1 MRISHNYDIYGR
13 TEPSIIYLA
22 APGKRLLYPV
32 SGIDTSTV
40 SLTLNTNNTAELS
53 FTVDRYVD
61 GEEIIGYSYL
71 EEYMELYVDGIWFKI
86 MSPPE
91 ITNDGM
97 RETKNIT
104 AESYEIMLSQYKL
117 NSFKINTGD
126 EDSYEVM
133 YKKNHPDIVEQYKKD
148 NDGAEPYYSVK
159 FYDPDN
165 KELSFLHLVLS
176 HANVPGWKIG
186 YIDDVTKDDQGQL
199 LPDGVYNFD
208 ADDTTVYSLLTQEAA
223 ANYKCIFEFDT
234 VKMTINAYRPDSL
247 GKDTNVVLGF
257 RNIQN
262 SVQISRD
269 DSLTT
274 KFYIDGLDGY
284 GIASA
289 NFTED
294 TITDLTYFAK
304 WPYMDETLQKKYLEW
319 YNYRDYK
326 PDEETDSKRETFI
339 KIMKEYNSIEEI
351 LTELT
356 NRVPNDSA
364 QNDWGSMSVDYL
376 KDAYNDSLAVIKGI
390 EAHHLKFPGTSDTTT
405 IDMED
410 LRNSSDWPL
419 YEEYMNYVIPQIIA
433 ALQNKDVSYNAS
445 DYSDGGRF
453 SFGLGNN
460 IKNVNPVTLDSW
472 DIIGNLYATLSTV
485 ELDIKNTNGS
495 PAFGITRGVQ
505 IKFLTP
511 GKSGIC
517 QKSINI
523 VPGETYTLSCY
534 VKGEG
539 QINLEYGATGTTRKV
554 YTSTIQDKD
563 TWMRTY
569 KQFTLGSDVKLVD
582 IAFTVTGDCTFCG
595 MQLEHGSTATQ
606 FGYFIQSENVIKAYE
621 TDWKLYG
628 LTELKSKIETYE
640 SCIRSLES
648 NGYSTAYDSSSE
660 HEESYHTRQYQ
671 MYQDYKKLLKEAQDV
686 LAERQAEYDVHK
698 KDQDTVA
705 KKREML
711 AKEVSMDMYGIEHN
725 KDFTYHAFTE
735 KEKYILSLLENQGTY
750 TNENIIT
757 TTLDTT
763 EDAVDKC
770 KKLYDDAVEELYV
783 ESHPQYTYTDDI
795 ENIYALPDFKEYHD
809 QLAVNDFVHL
819 GLNDNEYVKL
829 RVIEIS
835 YNPCDLD
842 ESMQVTFSNIT
853 QYKAKRND
861 YNILLNDTFNKSSHE
876 GARVEGVNKSNTS
889 EFVFTADVIRQLFSH
904 PTFNS
909 QLSGSSVASSGDVS
923 AQKVIAELI
932 KAPEGVFKKL
942 SSQTIEAESAT
953 IKDLSVNAITAA
965 IVESAIVKSKDYID
979 NEDSAFSKQGV
990 WIDLMGKGRIK
1001 SPNFAVDNDG
1011 NVYATNGEFSGKIT
1025 ALSGKIGNF
1034 LISDGSLTNEDNS
1047 ISISPTAFK
1056 YGSNFNITPA
1066 GKMSA
1071 KDAEI
1076 TGSITALSGSL
1087 GGFDIA
1093 SKTDTSAHYYKN
1105 TLYRIITDTNTGIQ
1119 YQAGIRGASSN
1130 TDSDESAAFYVVKKE
1145 NSNNPWTRENV
1156 TFPFFVRNNGT
1167 TYVENMTVGSTLYL
1181 CPSTSGFSNRQSIIS
1196 FGNIKENQLTVG
1208 VMSGE
1213 NITGRISFDA
1223 NSINF
1228 ENNRGVEIL
1237 NMTVYGTRG
1246 ELYKAK
1252 SCTNIDI
1259 GNSGNPF
1266 DNGYFKK
1273 LYLIDDDGNSK
1284 DVASLSQKAS
1294 TSDIR
1299 LKSHIKSTSQSALPL
1314 INSIQLKEF
1323 TWKESGKHQSI
1334 GFIADE
1340 LERLDPGLTY
1350 GGGETTKCV
1359 DSFYLQGYEVKAIQE
1374 LSEEN
1379 THLKEI
1385 ILSLEEEIEHINN
1398 KIKKMEESLC

>member
-1 MRISHNYDIYGR
+1 MRINHNYDIYGR

-186 YIDDVTKDDQGQL
+186 YIDDITKDDQGQL

-274 KFYIDGLDGY
+274 KFYVDGLDGY

-511 GKSGIC
+511 GKAGIC

-705 KKREML
+705 KKRDAL

-735 KEKYILSLLENQGTY
+735 KEKYILSLLENQKTY

-842 ESMQVTFSNIT
+842 ESMQVTFSNVT
-853 QYKAKRND
+853 QYKAERND
-861 YNILLNDTFNKSSHE
+861 YNVLLNDTFNKSSHE
-876 GARVEGVNKSNTS
+876 GARVEGVNKSNAS

-1025 ALSGKIGNF
+1025 ALSG
-1034 LISDGSLTNEDNS
+1034 T
-1047 ISISPTAFK
+1047 
-1056 YGSNFNITPA
+1056 
-1066 GKMSA
+1066 
-1071 KDAEI
+1071 
-1076 TGSITALSGSL
+1076 L

-1093 SKTDTSAHYYKN
+1093 STTDTSAHYYKN
-1105 TLYRIITDTNTGIQ
+1105 TLYRIMSDTNTGIQ
-1119 YQAGIRGASSN
+1119 YQAGIRGISSN

-1213 NITGRISFDA
+1213 NRTGRISFDRF
-1223 NSINF
+1223 SVNF
-1228 ENNRGVEIL
+1228 EDLLGQERINVV
-1237 NMTVYGTRG
+1237 MTGTDSC
-1246 ELYKAK
+1246 KIQK
-1252 SCTNIDI
+1252 SSSCNTFDGFFTN
-1259 GNSGNPF
+1259 
-1266 DNGYFKK
+1266 
-1273 LYLIDDDGNSK
+1273 LYLNDKNITT
-1284 DVASLSQKAS
+1284 LFQKSSA
-1294 TSDIR
+1294 SDIR
-1299 LKSHIKSTSQSALPL
+1299 LKTHIKSTSQIALPL

-1323 TWKESGKHQSI
+1323 TWKGSGKHQSI

-1340 LERLDPGLTY
+1340 LEKLDPGLTY

-1379 THLKEI
+1379 THLREI

>member
-1 MRISHNYDIYGR
+1 MRINHNYDIYGR

-274 KFYIDGLDGY
+274 KFYVDGLDGY

-356 NRVPNDSA
+356 NRVPNDSS

-410 LRNSSDWPL
+410 LKNSSDWPL

-505 IKFLTP
+505 TKFLTP
-511 GKSGIC
+511 GKAGIC

-628 LTELKSKIETYE
+628 LIELKSKIETYE

-671 MYQDYKKLLKEAQDV
+671 MYQDYQKLLKEAQDV

-705 KKREML
+705 EKRDAL

-735 KEKYILSLLENQGTY
+735 KEKYILSLLENQRTY

-763 EDAVDKC
+763 ENAVDKC

-829 RVIEIS
+829 RVIEIT

-842 ESMQVTFSNIT
+842 ESMQVTFSNVT
-853 QYKAKRND
+853 QYKAERND
-861 YNILLNDTFNKSSHE
+861 YNVLLNDTFNKSSHE
-876 GARVEGVNKSNTS
+876 GARVEGVNKSNAS

-1025 ALSGKIGNF
+1025 ALSG
-1034 LISDGSLTNEDNS
+1034 T
-1047 ISISPTAFK
+1047 
-1056 YGSNFNITPA
+1056 
-1066 GKMSA
+1066 
-1071 KDAEI
+1071 
-1076 TGSITALSGSL
+1076 L

-1093 SKTDTSAHYYKN
+1093 STTDTSAHYYKN
-1105 TLYRIITDTNTGIQ
+1105 TLYRIISDTNTGIQ
-1119 YQAGIRGASSN
+1119 YQAGIRGISSN

-1167 TYVENMTVGSTLYL
+1167 TYVENMTVGSALYL

-1213 NITGRISFDA
+1213 NRTGRISFDRF
-1223 NSINF
+1223 SVNF
-1228 ENNRGVEIL
+1228 EDLLGQERINVV
-1237 NMTVYGTRG
+1237 MTGTDSC
-1246 ELYKAK
+1246 KIQK
-1252 SCTNIDI
+1252 SSSCNTFDGFFTN
-1259 GNSGNPF
+1259 
-1266 DNGYFKK
+1266 
-1273 LYLIDDDGNSK
+1273 LYLNDKNITT
-1284 DVASLSQKAS
+1284 LFQKSSA
-1294 TSDIR
+1294 SDIR
-1299 LKSHIKSTSQSALPL
+1299 LKSHIKSTSQIALPL

-1323 TWKESGKHQSI
+1323 TWKGSGKHQSI

-1340 LERLDPGLTY
+1340 LEKLDPGLTY

>member
-1 MRISHNYDIYGR
+1 MRINHNYDIYGR

-186 YIDDVTKDDQGQL
+186 YIDDITKDDQGQL

-274 KFYIDGLDGY
+274 KFYVDGLDGY

-364 QNDWGSMSVDYL
+364 QNDWDSMSVDYL

-410 LRNSSDWPL
+410 LKNSSDWPL

-595 MQLEHGSTATQ
+595 MQLEHGSAATQ

-735 KEKYILSLLENQGTY
+735 KEKYILSLLENQRTY

-842 ESMQVTFSNIT
+842 ESMQVTFSNVT
-853 QYKAKRND
+853 QYKAERND
-861 YNILLNDTFNKSSHE
+861 YNVLLNDTFNKSSHE
-876 GARVEGVNKSNTS
+876 GARVEGVNKSNAS

-1025 ALSGKIGNF
+1025 ALSG
-1034 LISDGSLTNEDNS
+1034 T
-1047 ISISPTAFK
+1047 
-1056 YGSNFNITPA
+1056 
-1066 GKMSA
+1066 
-1071 KDAEI
+1071 
-1076 TGSITALSGSL
+1076 L

-1093 SKTDTSAHYYKN
+1093 STTDTSAHYYKN
-1105 TLYRIITDTNTGIQ
+1105 TLYRIISDTNTGIQ
-1119 YQAGIRGASSN
+1119 YQAGIRGISSN

-1213 NITGRISFDA
+1213 NRTGRISFDRF
-1223 NSINF
+1223 SINF
-1228 ENNRGVEIL
+1228 EDLLGQERINVV
-1237 NMTVYGTRG
+1237 MYGDDSC
-1246 ELYKAK
+1246 KIQK
-1252 SCTNIDI
+1252 SSSCNTFDGFFTN
-1259 GNSGNPF
+1259 
-1266 DNGYFKK
+1266 
-1273 LYLIDDDGNSK
+1273 LYLNDKNIIT
-1284 DVASLSQKAS
+1284 LFQKSS

-1299 LKSHIKSTSQSALPL
+1299 LKSHIKLTSQTALPL

-1340 LERLDPGLTY
+1340 LEKLDPGLTY

-1379 THLKEI
+1379 THLREI

>member
-1 MRISHNYDIYGR
+1 MRINHNYDIYGR
-13 TEPSIIYLA
+13 TELSIIYLA

-159 FYDPDN
+159 FYDPNN

-186 YIDDVTKDDQGQL
+186 YIDDVTKDDQGQF

-274 KFYIDGLDGY
+274 KFYVDGLDGY

-289 NFTED
+289 NFTEN

-356 NRVPNDSA
+356 NRVPNDSS

-410 LRNSSDWPL
+410 LKNSSDWPL

-569 KQFTLGSDVKLVD
+569 KQFTLGSDIKLVD
-582 IAFTVTGDCTFCG
+582 IAFTVTGNCTFCG

-628 LTELKSKIETYE
+628 LTELKSKIKTYE

-686 LAERQAEYDVHK
+686 LSERQAEYDVHK

-735 KEKYILSLLENQGTY
+735 KEKYILSLLENQRTY

-783 ESHPQYTYTDDI
+783 KSHPQYTYTDDI

-1025 ALSGKIGNF
+1025 ALSG
-1034 LISDGSLTNEDNS
+1034 T
-1047 ISISPTAFK
+1047 
-1056 YGSNFNITPA
+1056 
-1066 GKMSA
+1066 
-1071 KDAEI
+1071 
-1076 TGSITALSGSL
+1076 L

-1093 SKTDTSAHYYKN
+1093 STTDTSAHYYKN
-1105 TLYRIITDTNTGIQ
+1105 TLYRIISDTNTGIQ
-1119 YQAGIRGASSN
+1119 YQAGIRGISSN

-1181 CPSTSGFSNRQSIIS
+1181 CSSTSGFSNRQSIIS

-1213 NITGRISFDA
+1213 NRTGRISFDRF
-1223 NSINF
+1223 SVNF
-1228 ENNRGVEIL
+1228 EDLLGQERINVV
-1237 NMTVYGTRG
+1237 MTGTDSC
-1246 ELYKAK
+1246 KIQK
-1252 SCTNIDI
+1252 SSSCNTFDGFFTN
-1259 GNSGNPF
+1259 
-1266 DNGYFKK
+1266 
-1273 LYLIDDDGNSK
+1273 LYLNDKNITT
-1284 DVASLSQKAS
+1284 LFQKSSA
-1294 TSDIR
+1294 SDIR
-1299 LKSHIKSTSQSALPL
+1299 LKSHIKSTSQTALPL

-1323 TWKESGKHQSI
+1323 TWKGSGKHQSI

-1340 LERLDPGLTY
+1340 LEKLDPGLTY

-1379 THLKEI
+1379 IHLREI

>member
-274 KFYIDGLDGY
+274 KFYVDGLDGY

-364 QNDWGSMSVDYL
+364 QNDWDSMSVDYL

-410 LRNSSDWPL
+410 LKNSSDWPL

-595 MQLEHGSTATQ
+595 MQLEHGSAATQ

-628 LTELKSKIETYE
+628 LTELKSKIKTYE

-735 KEKYILSLLENQGTY
+735 KEKYILSLLENQRTY

-783 ESHPQYTYTDDI
+783 KSHPQYTYTDDI

-842 ESMQVTFSNIT
+842 ESMQVTFSNVT
-853 QYKAKRND
+853 QYKAERND
-861 YNILLNDTFNKSSHE
+861 YNVLLNDTFNKSSHE
-876 GARVEGVNKSNTS
+876 GARVEGVNKSNAS

-1025 ALSGKIGNF
+1025 ALSG
-1034 LISDGSLTNEDNS
+1034 T
-1047 ISISPTAFK
+1047 
-1056 YGSNFNITPA
+1056 
-1066 GKMSA
+1066 
-1071 KDAEI
+1071 
-1076 TGSITALSGSL
+1076 L

-1093 SKTDTSAHYYKN
+1093 STTDTSAHYYKN
-1105 TLYRIITDTNTGIQ
+1105 TLYRIISDTNTGIQ
-1119 YQAGIRGASSN
+1119 YQAGIRGISSN

-1213 NITGRISFDA
+1213 NRTGRISFDRF
-1223 NSINF
+1223 SVNF
-1228 ENNRGVEIL
+1228 EDLLGQERINVV
-1237 NMTVYGTRG
+1237 MTGTDSC
-1246 ELYKAK
+1246 KIQK
-1252 SCTNIDI
+1252 SSSCNTFDGFFTN
-1259 GNSGNPF
+1259 
-1266 DNGYFKK
+1266 
-1273 LYLIDDDGNSK
+1273 LYLNDKNITT
-1284 DVASLSQKAS
+1284 LFQKSSA
-1294 TSDIR
+1294 SDIR
-1299 LKSHIKSTSQSALPL
+1299 LKSHIKSTSQTALPL
-1314 INSIQLKEF
+1314 INSIQLRDF
-1323 TWKESGKHQSI
+1323 TWKGSGKHQPI

-1340 LERLDPGLTY
+1340 LEKLDPGLTY
-1350 GGGETTKCV
+1350 GGGETNKCV

-1379 THLKEI
+1379 THLREI

>member
-61 GEEIIGYSYL
+61 GKEIIGYSYL

-274 KFYIDGLDGY
+274 KFYVDGLDGY

-511 GKSGIC
+511 GKAGIC

-705 KKREML
+705 EKRDAL

-735 KEKYILSLLENQGTY
+735 KEKYILSLLENQRTY

-783 ESHPQYTYTDDI
+783 KSHPQYTYTDDI

-842 ESMQVTFSNIT
+842 ESMQVTFSNVT
-853 QYKAKRND
+853 QYKAERND
-861 YNILLNDTFNKSSHE
+861 YNVLLNDTFNKSSHE
-876 GARVEGVNKSNTS
+876 GARVEGVNKSNAS

-1025 ALSGKIGNF
+1025 ALSG
-1034 LISDGSLTNEDNS
+1034 T
-1047 ISISPTAFK
+1047 
-1056 YGSNFNITPA
+1056 
-1066 GKMSA
+1066 
-1071 KDAEI
+1071 
-1076 TGSITALSGSL
+1076 L

-1093 SKTDTSAHYYKN
+1093 STTDTSAHYYKN
-1105 TLYRIITDTNTGIQ
+1105 TLYRIISDTNTGIQ
-1119 YQAGIRGASSN
+1119 YQAGIRGISSN

-1213 NITGRISFDA
+1213 NRTGRISFDRF
-1223 NSINF
+1223 SINF
-1228 ENNRGVEIL
+1228 EDLLGQERINVV
-1237 NMTVYGTRG
+1237 MYGDDSC
-1246 ELYKAK
+1246 KIQK
-1252 SCTNIDI
+1252 SSSCNTFDGFFTN
-1259 GNSGNPF
+1259 
-1266 DNGYFKK
+1266 
-1273 LYLIDDDGNSK
+1273 LYLNDKNITT
-1284 DVASLSQKAS
+1284 LFQKAG

-1299 LKSHIKSTSQSALPL
+1299 LKTHIKSTSQTALPL

-1323 TWKESGKHQSI
+1323 TWKESGKYQSI

-1340 LERLDPGLTY
+1340 LEKLDPGLTY

-1379 THLKEI
+1379 THLREI

>member
-274 KFYIDGLDGY
+274 KFYVDGLDGY

-705 KKREML
+705 EKRDAL

-735 KEKYILSLLENQGTY
+735 KEKYILSLLENQRTY

-842 ESMQVTFSNIT
+842 ESMQVTFSNVT
-853 QYKAKRND
+853 QYKAERND
-861 YNILLNDTFNKSSHE
+861 YNVLLNDTFNKSSHE
-876 GARVEGVNKSNTS
+876 GARVEGVNKSNAS

-1025 ALSGKIGNF
+1025 ALSG
-1034 LISDGSLTNEDNS
+1034 T
-1047 ISISPTAFK
+1047 
-1056 YGSNFNITPA
+1056 
-1066 GKMSA
+1066 
-1071 KDAEI
+1071 
-1076 TGSITALSGSL
+1076 L

-1093 SKTDTSAHYYKN
+1093 STTDTSAHYYKN
-1105 TLYRIITDTNTGIQ
+1105 TLYRIISDTNTGIQ
-1119 YQAGIRGASSN
+1119 YQAGIRGISSN

-1213 NITGRISFDA
+1213 NRTGRISFDRF
-1223 NSINF
+1223 SVNF
-1228 ENNRGVEIL
+1228 EDLLGQERINVV
-1237 NMTVYGTRG
+1237 MTGTDSC
-1246 ELYKAK
+1246 KIQK
-1252 SCTNIDI
+1252 SSSCNTFDGFFTN
-1259 GNSGNPF
+1259 
-1266 DNGYFKK
+1266 
-1273 LYLIDDDGNSK
+1273 LYLNDKNITT
-1284 DVASLSQKAS
+1284 LFQKSSA
-1294 TSDIR
+1294 SDIR
-1299 LKSHIKSTSQSALPL
+1299 LKTHIKSTSQIALPL

-1323 TWKESGKHQSI
+1323 TWKGSGKHQSI

-1340 LERLDPGLTY
+1340 LEKLDPGLTY

-1379 THLKEI
+1379 THLREI

>member
-61 GEEIIGYSYL
+61 GKEIIGYSYL

-274 KFYIDGLDGY
+274 KFYVDGLDGY

-511 GKSGIC
+511 GKAGIC

-569 KQFTLGSDVKLVD
+569 KQFTLGSDLKLVD

-705 KKREML
+705 EKRDAL

-735 KEKYILSLLENQGTY
+735 KEKYILSLLENQRTY

-783 ESHPQYTYTDDI
+783 KSHPQYTYTDDI

-842 ESMQVTFSNIT
+842 ESMQVTFSNVT
-853 QYKAKRND
+853 QYKAERND
-861 YNILLNDTFNKSSHE
+861 YNVLLNDTFNKSSHE
-876 GARVEGVNKSNTS
+876 GARVEGVNKSNAS

-1025 ALSGKIGNF
+1025 ALSG
-1034 LISDGSLTNEDNS
+1034 T
-1047 ISISPTAFK
+1047 
-1056 YGSNFNITPA
+1056 
-1066 GKMSA
+1066 
-1071 KDAEI
+1071 
-1076 TGSITALSGSL
+1076 L

-1093 SKTDTSAHYYKN
+1093 STTDTSAHYYKN
-1105 TLYRIITDTNTGIQ
+1105 TLYRIISDTNTGIQ
-1119 YQAGIRGASSN
+1119 YQAGIRGISSN

-1213 NITGRISFDA
+1213 NRTGRISFDRF
-1223 NSINF
+1223 SINF
-1228 ENNRGVEIL
+1228 EDLLGQERINVV
-1237 NMTVYGTRG
+1237 MYGDDSC
-1246 ELYKAK
+1246 KIQK
-1252 SCTNIDI
+1252 SSSCNTFDGFFTN
-1259 GNSGNPF
+1259 
-1266 DNGYFKK
+1266 
-1273 LYLIDDDGNSK
+1273 LYLNDKNITT
-1284 DVASLSQKAS
+1284 LFQKAG

-1299 LKSHIKSTSQSALPL
+1299 LKTHIKSTSQTALPL

-1323 TWKESGKHQSI
+1323 TWKESGKYQSI

-1340 LERLDPGLTY
+1340 LEKLDPGLTY

-1379 THLKEI
+1379 THLREI

>member
-1 MRISHNYDIYGR
+1 MRINHNYDIYGR

-91 ITNDGM
+91 IINDGM

-159 FYDPDN
+159 FYDPNN

-274 KFYIDGLDGY
+274 KFYVDGLDGY

-326 PDEETDSKRETFI
+326 PDEKTDSKRETFI

-376 KDAYNDSLAVIKGI
+376 KDAYNNSLAVIKGI
-390 EAHHLKFPGTSDTTT
+390 ETHHLKFPGTSDTTT

-410 LRNSSDWPL
+410 LKNSSDWPL

-563 TWMRTY
+563 TWMRIY

-628 LTELKSKIETYE
+628 LTELKSKIKTYE

-671 MYQDYKKLLKEAQDV
+671 MYQDYEKLLKEAQDV

-698 KDQDTVA
+698 KDQDTVV

-829 RVIEIS
+829 RVIEIT

-842 ESMQVTFSNIT
+842 ESMQVTFSNVT

-861 YNILLNDTFNKSSHE
+861 YNVLLDDTLNKSSHE

-979 NEDSAFSKQGV
+979 DEKSVFSKQGV

-1011 NVYATNGEFSGKIT
+1011 NVYATNGEFSGEIN
-1025 ALSGKIGNF
+1025 ALTGKIGNF
-1034 LISDGSLTNEDNS
+1034 LISDGSLANEDNS

-1056 YGSNFNITPA
+1056 YGSNFNITPT

-1076 TGSITALSGSL
+1076 TGSITALSGTL

-1145 NSNNPWTRENV
+1145 KSANPWTRENV

-1167 TYVENMTVGSTLYL
+1167 TYVENMTVGSILYL

-1196 FGNIKENQLTVG
+1196 FGNIKENQLTMG

-1213 NITGRISFDA
+1213 NRTGRISFDKF
-1223 NSINF
+1223 SVNF
-1228 ENNRGVEIL
+1228 EDLQGVERI
-1237 NMTVYGTRG
+1237 NVVMTGSD
-1246 ELYKAK
+1246 
-1252 SCTNIDI
+1252 SCTIQKSRSC
-1259 GNSGNPF
+1259 NSF
-1266 DNGYFKK
+1266 DGFFTG
-1273 LYLIDDDGNSK
+1273 LYLNDKNITT
-1284 DVASLSQKAS
+1284 LFQKSSA
-1294 TSDIR
+1294 SDIR
-1299 LKSHIKSTSQSALPL
+1299 LKTHIKPTSQTALPL

-1323 TWKESGKHQSI
+1323 TWKESGKQQSI

-1374 LSEEN
+1374 LSQEN
-1379 THLKEI
+1379 IHLNEI
-1385 ILSLEEEIEHINN
+1385 ILSLQEEIEHINN

>member
-1 MRISHNYDIYGR
+1 MRINHNYDIYGR

-91 ITNDGM
+91 IINDGM

-159 FYDPDN
+159 FYDPNN

-274 KFYIDGLDGY
+274 KFYVDGLDGY

-364 QNDWGSMSVDYL
+364 QNDWDSMSVDYL

-410 LRNSSDWPL
+410 LKNSSDWPL

-628 LTELKSKIETYE
+628 LIELKSKIETYE

-671 MYQDYKKLLKEAQDV
+671 MYQDYQKLLKEAQDV
-686 LAERQAEYDVHK
+686 LVERQAEYDAHK
-698 KDQDTVA
+698 KEQDTFA
-705 KKREML
+705 EKRDAL

-735 KEKYILSLLENQGTY
+735 KEKYILSLLENQRTY

-763 EDAVDKC
+763 ENAVDKC

-853 QYKAKRND
+853 QYKAERND
-861 YNILLNDTFNKSSHE
+861 YNVLLNDTFNKSSHE
-876 GARVEGVNKSNTS
+876 GARVEGVNKSNAS

-1025 ALSGKIGNF
+1025 ALSG
-1034 LISDGSLTNEDNS
+1034 T
-1047 ISISPTAFK
+1047 
-1056 YGSNFNITPA
+1056 
-1066 GKMSA
+1066 
-1071 KDAEI
+1071 
-1076 TGSITALSGSL
+1076 L

-1093 SKTDTSAHYYKN
+1093 STTDTSAHYYKN
-1105 TLYRIITDTNTGIQ
+1105 TLYRIISDTNTGIQ
-1119 YQAGIRGASSN
+1119 YQAGIRGISSN

-1213 NITGRISFDA
+1213 NRTGRISFDRF
-1223 NSINF
+1223 SVNF
-1228 ENNRGVEIL
+1228 EDLLGQERINVV
-1237 NMTVYGTRG
+1237 MTGTDSC
-1246 ELYKAK
+1246 KIQK
-1252 SCTNIDI
+1252 SSSCNTFDGFFTN
-1259 GNSGNPF
+1259 
-1266 DNGYFKK
+1266 
-1273 LYLIDDDGNSK
+1273 LYLNDKNITT
-1284 DVASLSQKAS
+1284 LFQKSSA
-1294 TSDIR
+1294 SDIR
-1299 LKSHIKSTSQSALPL
+1299 LKSHIKSTSQTALPL
-1314 INSIQLKEF
+1314 INSIQLRDF
-1323 TWKESGKHQSI
+1323 TWKGSGKHQSI

-1340 LERLDPGLTY
+1340 LEKLDPGLTY

-1379 THLKEI
+1379 THLREI

>member
-1 MRISHNYDIYGR
+1 MRINHNYDIYGR

-186 YIDDVTKDDQGQL
+186 YIDDITKDDQGQL

-274 KFYIDGLDGY
+274 KFYVDGLDGY

-289 NFTED
+289 NFTEN

-356 NRVPNDSA
+356 NRVPNDSS

-410 LRNSSDWPL
+410 LKNSSDWPL

-511 GKSGIC
+511 GKAGIC

-705 KKREML
+705 KKRDAL

-735 KEKYILSLLENQGTY
+735 KEKYILSLLENQKTY

-842 ESMQVTFSNIT
+842 ESMQVTFSNVT
-853 QYKAKRND
+853 QYKAERND
-861 YNILLNDTFNKSSHE
+861 YNVLLNDTFNKSSHE
-876 GARVEGVNKSNTS
+876 GARVEGVNKSNAS

-1025 ALSGKIGNF
+1025 ALSG
-1034 LISDGSLTNEDNS
+1034 T
-1047 ISISPTAFK
+1047 
-1056 YGSNFNITPA
+1056 
-1066 GKMSA
+1066 
-1071 KDAEI
+1071 
-1076 TGSITALSGSL
+1076 L

-1093 SKTDTSAHYYKN
+1093 STTDTSAHYYKN
-1105 TLYRIITDTNTGIQ
+1105 TLYRIISDTNTGIQ
-1119 YQAGIRGASSN
+1119 YQAGIRGISSN

-1181 CPSTSGFSNRQSIIS
+1181 CPSTSGFSNRQSIMS

-1213 NITGRISFDA
+1213 NRTGRISFDRF
-1223 NSINF
+1223 SVNF
-1228 ENNRGVEIL
+1228 EDLLGQERINVV
-1237 NMTVYGTRG
+1237 MTGTDSC
-1246 ELYKAK
+1246 KIQK
-1252 SCTNIDI
+1252 SSSCNTFDGFFTN
-1259 GNSGNPF
+1259 
-1266 DNGYFKK
+1266 
-1273 LYLIDDDGNSK
+1273 LYLNDKNITT
-1284 DVASLSQKAS
+1284 LFQKSSA
-1294 TSDIR
+1294 SDIR
-1299 LKSHIKSTSQSALPL
+1299 LKSHIKSTSQTALPL
-1314 INSIQLKEF
+1314 INSIQLRDF
-1323 TWKESGKHQSI
+1323 TWKGSGKHQPI

-1340 LERLDPGLTY
+1340 LEKLDPGLTY

-1379 THLKEI
+1379 THLREI

>member
-1 MRISHNYDIYGR
+1 MRINHNYDIYGR

-186 YIDDVTKDDQGQL
+186 YIDDITKDDQGQL

-274 KFYIDGLDGY
+274 KFYVDGLDGY

-511 GKSGIC
+511 GKAGIC

-705 KKREML
+705 KKRDAL

-735 KEKYILSLLENQGTY
+735 KEKYILSLLENQKTY

-853 QYKAKRND
+853 QYKAERND
-861 YNILLNDTFNKSSHE
+861 YNVMLNDTFNKSSHE
-876 GARVEGVNKSNTS
+876 GARVEGVNKSNAS

-1011 NVYATNGEFSGKIT
+1011 NVYAANGEFSGKIT
-1025 ALSGKIGNF
+1025 ALSG
-1034 LISDGSLTNEDNS
+1034 T
-1047 ISISPTAFK
+1047 
-1056 YGSNFNITPA
+1056 
-1066 GKMSA
+1066 
-1071 KDAEI
+1071 
-1076 TGSITALSGSL
+1076 L

-1093 SKTDTSAHYYKN
+1093 STTDTSAHYYKN
-1105 TLYRIITDTNTGIQ
+1105 TLYRIISDTNTGIQ
-1119 YQAGIRGASSN
+1119 YQAGIRGTSSN

-1145 NSNNPWTRENV
+1145 KSANPWTRKNV

-1167 TYVENMTVGSTLYL
+1167 AYVENMTVGSTLYL

-1196 FGNIKENQLTVG
+1196 FGNIKENQLTMG

-1213 NITGRISFDA
+1213 NRTGRISFDQF
-1223 NSINF
+1223 SVNF
-1228 ENNRGVEIL
+1228 EDLQGIERINVV
-1237 NMTVYGTRG
+1237 MTGSG
-1246 ELYKAK
+1246 SCKIQK
-1252 SCTNIDI
+1252 SSSC
-1259 GNSGNPF
+1259 NSLDGF
-1266 DNGYFKK
+1266 FTG
-1273 LYLIDDDGNSK
+1273 LYLNNKNITT
-1284 DVASLSQKAS
+1284 LFQKAG

-1299 LKSHIKSTSQSALPL
+1299 LKSHIKLTSQTALPL

-1323 TWKESGKHQSI
+1323 TWKGSGKHQPI

-1340 LERLDPGLTY
+1340 LEKLDPGLTY

-1379 THLKEI
+1379 THLREI

>member
-274 KFYIDGLDGY
+274 KFYVDGLDGY

-289 NFTED
+289 NFTEN

-511 GKSGIC
+511 GKAGIC

-705 KKREML
+705 EKRDAL

-783 ESHPQYTYTDDI
+783 KSHPQYTYTDDI

-842 ESMQVTFSNIT
+842 ESMQVTFSNVT
-853 QYKAKRND
+853 QYKAERND
-861 YNILLNDTFNKSSHE
+861 YNVLLNDTFNKSSHE

-1025 ALSGKIGNF
+1025 ALSG
-1034 LISDGSLTNEDNS
+1034 T
-1047 ISISPTAFK
+1047 
-1056 YGSNFNITPA
+1056 
-1066 GKMSA
+1066 
-1071 KDAEI
+1071 
-1076 TGSITALSGSL
+1076 L

-1093 SKTDTSAHYYKN
+1093 STTDTSAHYYKN
-1105 TLYRIITDTNTGIQ
+1105 TLYRIISDTNTGIQ
-1119 YQAGIRGASSN
+1119 YQAGIRGTSSN

-1145 NSNNPWTRENV
+1145 KSANPWTRENV

-1196 FGNIKENQLTVG
+1196 FGNIKENQLTMG

-1213 NITGRISFDA
+1213 NRTGRISFDKF
-1223 NSINF
+1223 SVNF
-1228 ENNRGVEIL
+1228 EDLQGIERINVV
-1237 NMTVYGTRG
+1237 MTG
-1246 ELYKAK
+1246 
-1252 SCTNIDI
+1252 
-1259 GNSGNPF
+1259 SGNCKIQKSSSCNSLDGF
-1266 DNGYFKK
+1266 FTG
-1273 LYLIDDDGNSK
+1273 LYLNDKNITT
-1284 DVASLSQKAS
+1284 LFQKAG

-1299 LKSHIKSTSQSALPL
+1299 LKSHIKLTSQTALPL

-1323 TWKESGKHQSI
+1323 TWKGSGKHQSI

-1340 LERLDPGLTY
+1340 LEKLDPGLTY

-1379 THLKEI
+1379 THLREI